1 LKGKVAR
8 QLRQLCYVKGE
19 EILSP
24 QLLVVDTRKGLKMV
38 LSSEG
43 EHVTPDG
50 QFRYD
55 IVEEERD
62 VTRLSAD
69 PVRQVYKDLKNQW
82 YGFTKS
88 DHKRVQKDAK
98 EV

>member
-1 LKGKVAR
+1 MV
-8 QLRQLCYVKGE
+8 
-19 EILSP
+19 
-24 QLLVVDTRKGLKMV
+24 LVVDRGSGFEMV

-43 EHVTPDG
+43 EYVTPDG
-50 QFRYD
+50 DFRYD
-55 IVEEERD
+55 VIEEERD

-82 YGFTKS
+82 YGFTRA
-88 DHKRVQKDAK
+88 DHKRVQQDSKG